1 MKQIQRYV
9 TYYFKRHFRKIR
21 IRWGLIVSTLG
32 ILAGIVSFTVFVER
46 TGQAALTDHARMDSL
61 QSMMVIRSDI
71 ERELNKT
78 LFQLGGLAA
87 YISVNPD
94 ITEESFNTF
103 THNILRKKSHII
115 SIGAAPNMVVK
126 YVYPLAE
133 NKAALGLDYR
143 TSKSQREL
151 AFLAKST
158 GKQVIAGPLM
168 SVQGRNV
175 LIAREPV
182 YLAEDR
188 DGKPAGS
195 FWGIVSVLIDAQ
207 ELFGI
212 INVNDKDYGI
222 SIRGRDAKGQVGD
235 VFYGNP
241 DAFLDE
247 NIMLSIAVPG
257 GSWQIVAMP
266 NFIANAQTRGTLLLR
281 LVTLFLCLS
290 VLTFSTFRF
299 RYLKE
304 REAEKRKLEVALLG
318 AEKANRAKSE
328 FLAKMSHELRTPLNA
343 IIGFSDLI
351 QNMAQNKS
359 GDDKIG
365 EYAGDINQSGYHLL
379 DIINEIL
386 DLSKVESGNFTT
398 TIETVYIQDIAEQ
411 SLRHTRTATTKAEL
425 ETINRIS
432 DDLPP
437 IQSDERMIRQ
447 IFYNL
452 LSNAI
457 KFTPGG
463 GAITLSAELQMGGEM
478 KITLADSG
486 IGMSEDELVIA
497 LQPFGQAGHHLVR
510 KQEGT
515 GLGLPLVKAFVELLG
530 GEFSIQ
536 STVGVGTEITLLF
549 PMTLTTE
556 QMA

>member
-1 MKQIQRYV
+1 MKQLNCYV
-9 TYYFKRHFRKIR
+9 MNFFKRRFRKFR
-21 IRWGLIVSTLG
+21 TRWGLIVSTLA
-32 ILAGIVSFTVFVER
+32 ILAGIVGFTTFIER
-46 TGQAALTDHARMDSL
+46 TGREALVDHAKMDSL
-61 QSMMVIRSDI
+61 QPMMVIRSDI

-78 LFQLGGLAA
+78 LFQLGALAA

-94 ITEESFNTF
+94 ITEDGFNTF
-103 THNILRKKSHII
+103 TRNILGKESPVL
-115 SIGAAPNMVVK
+115 SIGAAPDMVVK
-126 YVYPLAE
+126 YVFPLAG
-133 NKAALGLDYR
+133 NRAALGLDYR
-143 TSKSQREL
+143 TSQSQREL

-158 GKQVIAGPLM
+158 GTQVIAGPLL
-168 SVQGRNV
+168 SVQGTNV

-182 YLAEDR
+182 YLAEEK

-195 FWGIVSVLIDAQ
+195 FWGIVSVLIDAE
-207 ELFGI
+207 ELFKVI
-212 INVNDKDYGI
+212 DVKDKDYSI
-222 SIRGRDAKGQVGD
+222 SLRGRDAKGHVGD

-241 DAFLDE
+241 DAFLDD
-247 NIMLSIAVPG
+247 NIKLSITVPG
-257 GSWQIVAMP
+257 GSWQIVAM
-266 NFIANAQTRGTLLLR
+266 ANVIRNEVSREIFLLR

-290 VLTFSTFRF
+290 VVTFSTFRS
-299 RYLKE
+299 RHLNE
-304 REAEKRKLEVALLG
+304 REAERRKLEVALIG
-318 AEKANRAKSE
+318 AEKANRAKSD

-351 QNMAQNKS
+351 QNMTQNKS
-359 GDDKIG
+359 GDEKVW

-379 DIINEIL
+379 EIINEIL

-398 TIETVYIQDIAEQ
+398 IIETVYIQDIAEQ
-411 SLRHTRTATTKAEL
+411 SLRHTRNATTKADL
-425 ETINRIS
+425 VSINQIS

-447 IFYNL
+447 IFFNL

-463 GAITLSAELQMGGEM
+463 GAITLSAEVQMGGEM
-478 KITLADSG
+478 KFTLADTG
-486 IGMSEDELVIA
+486 IGMSKEDLRVA
-497 LQPFGQAGHHLVR
+497 MQPFGQADHHLVR

-536 STVGVGTEITLLF
+536 SKVGVGTEITLLF
-549 PMTLTTE
+549 PMTLAAE
-556 QMA
+556 KMA